1 MVKVIAKL
9 TVKDGTNQTFIEAF
23 SVLTEESRKETA
35 CISYHLYQ
43 DLQNEN
49 VYYTVEEWQSED
61 GLKQH
66 MHSPHF
72 KMASKGF
79 SEVLA
84 CKPELATCKEVL

>member
-9 TVKDGTNQTFIEAF
+9 TVKAGTNQTFIEAF
-23 SVLTEESRKETA
+23 SGLTDESRKETA

-49 VYYTVEEWQSED
+49 VYYTVEEWESEE

-72 KMASKGF
+72 KTASKGF
-79 SEVLA
+79 SEALA